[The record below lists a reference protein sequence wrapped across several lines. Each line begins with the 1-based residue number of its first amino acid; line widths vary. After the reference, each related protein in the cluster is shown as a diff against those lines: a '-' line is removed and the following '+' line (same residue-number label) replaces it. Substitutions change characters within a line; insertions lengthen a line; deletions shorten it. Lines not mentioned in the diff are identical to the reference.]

1 MIIRGVGQRI
11 VLRDGKAFVLPDIF
25 IEVLKA
31 GIEGTFS
38 DLKLFLIV

>member
-1 MIIRGVGQRI
+1 MIIRRVGQGI
-11 VLRDGKAFVLPDIF
+11 VLRDREAFVLPDIF
-25 IEVLKA
+25 IEVLKT